1 MSEQFKKYFQIGY
14 HVALILL
21 ATIFVAVTLL
31 PMVTIDAN
39 QSEYPEVYYEGRF
52 TQGMKSVG
60 EIDIG
65 YGTVLDL
72 VTNWSDFITVVG
84 IQADE
89 AYVENK
95 TEELANLRSNGAS
108 EDDIESLME
117 DIAETKE
124 SLEER
129 LGELT
134 EEDYERIAEKLAED
148 DGFRNLVGALYS
160 FAGAATSEAE
170 EDDAIEETFTDYG
183 SNPMPVTY
191 GLLNVLITVGLCCV
205 ALVYPIVVFCKYIA
219 QLIYFFIHLKDED
232 PRAIEKRMEKFPFSG
247 YTATFIMLFALFAL
261 FANDGIAMGSA
272 FVAAIVVWAVGNLLR
287 AVKKIL
293 LDENNKILAIVKQSL
308 TVISIV
314 SVAILLVNFIKLD
327 LINELNDNIQTMT
340 VEHYMAELEKV
351 DAEAAESAVSTS
363 NGINTAVVV
372 VLSMLGVVVI
382 CVGLINLN
390 ERFGLRM
397 MRLKTGEKVPY
408 KAMYGL
414 AIFLLIIAIL
424 PTALFTASSEE
435 ALEEA
440 YEAGNFKVW
449 YTAYQED
456 GTVENVEYEL
466 LVRLHDDLEDGME
479 DLEDEDLEAA
489 ESMLASLEDR
499 ISDIESRGSRG
510 VLCIVMAV
518 LFLLS
523 EIAYKLSPKF
533 IPEPKKKER
542 PEIPEATPTE
552 EVFAAEQADA

>member
-1 MSEQFKKYFQIGY
+1 
-14 HVALILL
+14 
-21 ATIFVAVTLL
+21 
-31 PMVTIDAN
+31 
-39 QSEYPEVYYEGRF
+39 
-52 TQGMKSVG
+52 
-60 EIDIG
+60 
-65 YGTVLDL
+65 
-72 VTNWSDFITVVG
+72 
-84 IQADE
+84 
-89 AYVENK
+89 
-95 TEELANLRSNGAS
+95 
-108 EDDIESLME
+108 ME

-124 SLEER
+124 SLDER

-134 EEDYERIAEKLAED
+134 EEDYERIAEKLSED

-191 GLLNVLITVGLCCV
+191 GLLNVVITVGLCCV

-232 PRAIEKRMEKFPFSG
+232 PRAIEKRMDKFPFSG
-247 YTATFIMLFALFAL
+247 YTATFIMLFAMFAL

-293 LDENNKILAIVKQSL
+293 LDEDNKILAIVKQSL

-314 SVAILLVNFIKLD
+314 AVAILLVNFIKLD
-327 LINELNDNIQTMT
+327 LINDLNDNIQTMT
-340 VEHYMAELEKV
+340 VEHYMAELESG

-372 VLSMLGVVVI
+372 VLSMLGVMVI

-390 ERFGLRM
+390 ERFGFRLM
-397 MRLKTGEKVPY
+397 KLKTGEKVPY

-424 PTALFTASSEE
+424 PTVLFTASSEE

-466 LVRLHDDLEDGME
+466 LVKLHDDLEDGME

-552 EVFAAEQADA
+552 EVFSAEQANA

>member
-129 LGELT
+129 LGELK
-134 EEDYERIAEKLAED
+134 EEDFERIAEKLAED

-552 EVFAAEQADA
+552 EVFSAEQANA